1 MLTDE
6 YLMRRGWSAVIDYLS
21 TPISVLQFLRAS
33 KAISPQQYSTDA
45 EASALELLRNESSIR
60 TDRLLTALQELAGV
74 RGGDRRGCSICRQ
87 IGPDRWSRWAAAT
100 SRCCGKSGAGAAHDG
115 LPARVQHIFLRP
127 MPTPS
132 SHTWDE
138 PALTAS
144 ETSRSALEGYLIRRT
159 RSDGHTDLVDW
170 LLKAAVDL
178 PAELNPAFRD
188 GLSPL
193 SASTEILRGAFS
205 QEPAR
210 AVAPLARAIV
220 EWFAA

>member
-1 MLTDE
+1 VFE
-6 YLMRRGWSAVIDYLS
+6 
-21 TPISVLQFLRAS
+21 
-33 KAISPQQYSTDA
+33 A
-45 EASALELLRNESSIR
+45 EI
-60 TDRLLTALQELAGV
+60 DRLLNMPSTGSGSVVTLG
-74 RGGDRRGCSICRQ
+74 GGDEKVLWDIWRRGCP
-87 IGPDRWSRWAAAT
+87 G
-100 SRCCGKSGAGAAHDG
+100 G

-159 RSDGHTDLVDW
+159 RFDGHTDLVDW
-170 LLKAAVDL
+170 MLKAAVGL
-178 PAELNPAFRD
+178 PAA
-188 GLSPL
+188 LSPGFREGL
-193 SASTEILRGAFS
+193 TPMPPGTEVLQGAFG